1 MDGKSYLVKKETTWN
16 YQIQGQLAMAR
27 LTRCILIIYTLKRIL
42 VVPVQFDE
50 ELREYMVGKLR
61 KFFFQL

>member
-1 MDGKSYLVKKETTWN
+1 
-16 YQIQGQLAMAR
+16 MAK

-50 ELREYMVGKLR
+50 ELWEYMVGKLR

>member
-16 YQIQGQLAMAR
+16 YQIQGRLAMAR

-50 ELREYMVGKLR
+50 ELREYTWLGS
-61 KFFFQL
+61 